1 MTSLSP
7 GRLINSDHS
16 RSPSA
21 AVASEAPGMIS
32 SPGSSFMALARCLPW
47 ADPVVLP
54 VMRPAQRHI
63 VGPGILAVS
72 AVDLCPVTGLLTG
85 TQLSAEDTRMRP
97 GATAPPHYTTMT

>member
-1 MTSLSP
+1 MTSLNP
-7 GRLINSDHS
+7 GRLIKGDHS
-16 RSPSA
+16 QSPSA
-21 AVASEAPGMIS
+21 FAGEREPALGIVVRVTHHP
-32 SPGSSFMALARCLPW
+32 ALALT
-47 ADPVVLP
+47 DPVVLP